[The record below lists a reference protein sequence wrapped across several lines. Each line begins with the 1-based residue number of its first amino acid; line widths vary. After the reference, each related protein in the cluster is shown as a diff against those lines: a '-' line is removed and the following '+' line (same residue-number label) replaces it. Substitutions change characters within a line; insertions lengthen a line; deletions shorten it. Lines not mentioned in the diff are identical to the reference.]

1 VSGLRF
7 AFLTTFYPP
16 YNFGGDGIGIQ
27 RLARGLARAGHRVT
41 VVHDADAFNVLSR
54 GREPAP
60 VPEVDG
66 IDRVGLKSGW
76 GILSPFLT
84 QQLGRPV
91 VNGRRIA
98 RLLDQGRYDV
108 INYHNVS
115 LVGGPGLFRYGAA
128 IKLYM
133 AHEHWLVCPTHVLW
147 RHGREVCTGR
157 ECLRCQLRYRRPPQ
171 WWRWTGLLE
180 REARHVDA
188 FIAMS
193 EFSRAKHREFGFP
206 FPMEVVPYFLEDAG
220 EPDPADGESPHP
232 RPYFLFV
239 GRLEKIKGLDDVI
252 PLFRG
257 DGGADLLIAG
267 DGEYAASLRASAAG
281 IDRVRFLGRV
291 PSEELRRY
299 YRHALALIVP
309 SVCFETFGIII
320 IEAFRQG
327 TPVVARRIGPFPE
340 LITES
345 GGGLLFETGS
355 ELLDALERLRREPAL
370 REELAAAGR
379 AAFAA
384 RWSDRVVV
392 PRYLDLVRR
401 IAERKGDRRVAA
413 ALAPIGPAAEPGS
426 TAPANRPAALP
437 QGTAS

>member
-1 VSGLRF
+1 MSGLRF

-27 RLARGLARAGHRVT
+27 RFARGLARAGHQVT
-41 VVHDADAFNVLSR
+41 VIHDADAHHILRR
-54 GREPAP
+54 GPRPEP

-66 IDRVGLKSGW
+66 VEVVTLESG
-76 GILSPFLT
+76 SPFLSTLLT

-91 VNGRRIA
+91 LNGRRIG
-98 RLLDQGRYDV
+98 RLLDEGGFDV
-108 INYHNVS
+108 INFHNSS
-115 LVGGPGLFRYGAA
+115 LIGGPGLFKYGDA

-157 ECLRCQLRYRRPPQ
+157 ECVRCQLRHRRPPQ
-171 WWRWTGLLE
+171 LWRSTGFLE

-206 FPMEVVPYFLEDAG
+206 REMEVVPYFL
-220 EPDPADGESPHP
+220 PDPASEPTDAPGPSPHDK
-232 RPYFLFV
+232 PYFLFV

-252 PLFRG
+252 PVFRG
-257 DGGADLLIAG
+257 RQGADLLIAG
-267 DGEYAASLRASAAG
+267 DGEYGDQLRTAG
-281 IDRVRFLGRV
+281 REVPGVRFLGRV
-291 PSEELRRY
+291 APDELRRY
-299 YRHALALIVP
+299 YAHALALIVP

-340 LITES
+340 LIERS
-345 GGGLLFETGS
+345 GGGFLFGQAS
-355 ELLDALERLRREPAL
+355 ELPGLLDRFEAEPGLRD
-370 REELAAAGR
+370 ELSTAGR
-379 AAFAA
+379 RAFAEH
-384 RWSDRVVV
+384 WCESVVV
-392 PRYLDLVRR
+392 PRYLDVV
-401 IAERKGDRRVAA
+401 RRVAMA
-413 ALAPIGPAAEPGS
+413 KNLPAVVRRLEGAMV
-426 TAPANRPAALP
+426 
-437 QGTAS
+437 